1 MWNLHPQERLA
12 EWKQFRQSLNNYDFE
27 TALEK
32 NSEFWSRVPFVD
44 HYLDRIPPE
53 KWPGPWE
60 LLYNNQFCDL
70 SRALGML
77 YTWQFTDH
85 AQKSNSELRIYY
97 NHCAGERANC
107 FCVNHPEYVLNLEF
121 NTVLKKHSF
130 NRGYELIH
138 TYPAHELIE
147 I

>member
-12 EWKQFRQSLNNYDFE
+12 EWKQFRESLNNYSTE
-27 TALEK
+27 LALEK

-44 HYLDRIPPE
+44 HYLDKLPCD

-60 LLYNNQFCDL
+60 LLYHNKFCDL

-77 YTWQFTDH
+77 YTWQLTNH
-85 AQKSNSELRIYY
+85 AQSTTSEIRVYH
-97 NHCAGERANC
+97 NHCTGERVNC
-107 FCVNHPEYVLNLEF
+107 FCVNSSEYVLNLEY
-121 NTVLKKHSF
+121 NIVLKKHSF

-138 TYPAHELIE
+138 TYPAHELLE